1 MTQAIKFRKSQL
13 TNLQDSDEE
22 MLNVL
27 QRETFAYFLK
37 EMNEKTGLIA
47 DKTQPGSPASIAAT
61 GMGLSCYITG
71 VERGLITHDDAI
83 KRTLTVLKFFYN
95 SYQGTES
102 DATGYKGFYYH
113 FLNMKS
119 GKRAWKCELSTVD
132 TAILLAGIMTARY
145 YFTGENKSEIEI
157 RTLADE
163 LYARV
168 DWQWAL
174 NGKDS
179 ISHGWKPESGFLRYR
194 WNKKYSEAHIIY
206 ILALGSPTFPI
217 NAAGYKKWTSTFEWK
232 KLYDIECIYAGP
244 LFIHQMSQIW
254 LDCKGIYDDLNR
266 KVGIDYFE
274 NSRRATLIQQKY
286 AMENP
291 LGFAHYGE
299 NGWGFTASD
308 GPGPAI
314 RMIDGVKRK
323 FYNYIARGAPYGPDD
338 GTISPWAVVSS
349 LPFLPKVVLSTMR
362 HAIERLDFEKHHAYG
377 FDASYNP
384 TFPEKNNK
392 SHSWISE
399 WQFGLNQGPVILM
412 IENYKSG
419 LIWNIMKRCP
429 HITNGLRLAGFSGG
443 WLEEKILQED

>member
-71 VERGLITHDDAI
+71 VERGLITRDDAI

-95 SYQGTES
+95 SYQGTEA

-194 WNKKYSEAHIIY
+194 WNKNIAKHI
-206 ILALGSPTFPI
+206 
-217 NAAGYKKWTSTFEWK
+217 
-232 KLYDIECIYAGP
+232 
-244 LFIHQMSQIW
+244 LFIYW
-254 LDCKGIYDDLNR
+254 LL
-266 KVGIDYFE
+266 V
-274 NSRRATLIQQKY
+274 L
-286 AMENP
+286 
-291 LGFAHYGE
+291 LL
-299 NGWGFTASD
+299 
-308 GPGPAI
+308 
-314 RMIDGVKRK
+314 
-323 FYNYIARGAPYGPDD
+323 
-338 GTISPWAVVSS
+338 SP
-349 LPFLPKVVLSTMR
+349 
-362 HAIERLDFEKHHAYG
+362 
-377 FDASYNP
+377 
-384 TFPEKNNK
+384 
-392 SHSWISE
+392 
-399 WQFGLNQGPVILM
+399 
-412 IENYKSG
+412 
-419 LIWNIMKRCP
+419 
-429 HITNGLRLAGFSGG
+429 
-443 WLEEKILQED
+443 